1 MIRGRWIGIAM
12 FPYSSIHTC
21 AYDHAIELLNFFGY
35 GRLPC
40 VPCPHDTCFHEADK
54 SVPYR
59 FVCLWTANSGDGVPL
74 FVEEL
79 TKAVLEAGTQ
89 APATLAAIP
98 HPGLSVPPTLHAS
111 LMARLDR
118 LGHAAKEVAQIGAVL
133 GREFSHELIRHA

>member
-1 MIRGRWIGIAM
+1 M

-59 FVCLWTANSGDGVPL
+59 FVCLWTANSGLRADPVRVSTQTGKDAR
-74 FVEEL
+74 EN
-79 TKAVLEAGTQ
+79 KGLE
-89 APATLAAIP
+89 PIP
-98 HPGLSVPPTLHAS
+98 
-111 LMARLDR
+111 
-118 LGHAAKEVAQIGAVL
+118 
-133 GREFSHELIRHA
+133 